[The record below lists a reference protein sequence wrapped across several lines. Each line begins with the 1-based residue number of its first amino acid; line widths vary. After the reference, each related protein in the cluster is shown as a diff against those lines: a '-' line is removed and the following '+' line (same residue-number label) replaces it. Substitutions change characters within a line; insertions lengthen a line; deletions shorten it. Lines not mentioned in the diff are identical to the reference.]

1 MRLYMRGVA
10 LTFAIFL
17 IVMLLQQNFRS
28 QRDAVDAIGDR
39 RGRSRLALSHSAN
52 PQGHGR

>member
-39 RGRSRLALSHSAN
+39 RGRSRLALSHRAN